1 MTLLLSFSPIFKF
14 IEFTINKY
22 HNVILLQLD
31 CINFNL
37 FLRKTTK
44 IFHHA
49 QICLSNNLSAFV
61 SCIGWM

>member
-1 MTLLLSFSPIFKF
+1 MTLQLSFSPIFKF

-37 FLRKTTK
+37 FLRK
-44 IFHHA
+44 
-49 QICLSNNLSAFV
+49 Q
-61 SCIGWM
+61 

>member
-1 MTLLLSFSPIFKF
+1 MTLQLSFSPIFKF

-31 CINFNL
+31 CINFSL
-37 FLRKTTK
+37 FLSKLK

-49 QICLSNNLSAFV
+49 
-61 SCIGWM
+61 

>member
-1 MTLLLSFSPIFKF
+1 MTLQLSFSPIFKF

-37 FLRKTTK
+37 FLRKTIKT
-44 IFHHA
+44 FHHA
-49 QICLSNNLSAFV
+49 
-61 SCIGWM
+61 